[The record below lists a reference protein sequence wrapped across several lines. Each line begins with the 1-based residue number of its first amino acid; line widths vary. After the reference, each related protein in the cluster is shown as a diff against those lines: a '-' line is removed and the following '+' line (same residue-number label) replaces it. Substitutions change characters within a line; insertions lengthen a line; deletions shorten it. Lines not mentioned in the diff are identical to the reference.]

1 MRKLIPSSSS
11 RKPWMTREL
20 IRLVRK
26 KNKLYKTF
34 VKTRN
39 SDDLI
44 AFKRFRNQVTGRLKQ
59 AKAAYY
65 KGLFNESKVHN
76 TKLLWK
82 NLNDVL
88 NRKTRN
94 DTFEN
99 VSVGGNI
106 IRGQDLAEH
115 FNAYFINAC
124 DSNCQATPYD
134 PCESLQDNL
143 QSTIFLSP
151 VEENEMFS
159 AFFNL
164 KNTRSLDVYD
174 MQILPIKRVLYCILG
189 PLTYIVNQCF
199 SSGSFPKRLQ
209 VAKVS
214 VIHKGGNRN
223 EVSNY
228 RPVSVLPVFSKGF
241 EKVIYVRLLAF
252 LDAHSVIT
260 NSQFGFRKHCSTELA
275 LLTQKEIIL
284 RNFERN
290 HLTLG
295 VFIDFSKAFDSIS
308 HEILARKLY
317 RYGIRGNALALLTSY
332 LEDRFQRVAVNYSI
346 SSARKIKYGVPQGSI
361 LGPLLFNLYI
371 NDIVSLSSDATFII
385 YADDTSL
392 FFSGTKGD
400 TLVANANVVLRK
412 ICVWAN
418 SNSLKINATKTKAVL
433 FRPRNRKIVLT
444 SSIMLASETIEMSS
458 VVKTLGVYFTEHMSW
473 IHHIEQLRLKVSRV
487 VGALCRCRH
496 LLTSEI
502 VRILYNALI
511 QSHFT
516 YCHLVWGVGSSFSS
530 LLVVQKRYFV

>member
-1 MRKLIPSSSS
+1 M
-11 RKPWMTREL
+11 
-20 IRLVRK
+20 
-26 KNKLYKTF
+26 
-34 VKTRN
+34 
-39 SDDLI
+39 
-44 AFKRFRNQVTGRLKQ
+44 
-59 AKAAYY
+59 
-65 KGLFNESKVHN
+65 
-76 TKLLWK
+76 
-82 NLNDVL
+82 
-88 NRKTRN
+88 
-94 DTFEN
+94 
-99 VSVGGNI
+99 
-106 IRGQDLAEH
+106 
-115 FNAYFINAC
+115 
-124 DSNCQATPYD
+124 
-134 PCESLQDNL
+134 
-143 QSTIFLSP
+143 
-151 VEENEMFS
+151 
-159 AFFNL
+159 
-164 KNTRSLDVYD
+164 
-174 MQILPIKRVLYCILG
+174 
-189 PLTYIVNQCF
+189 
-199 SSGSFPKRLQ
+199 
-209 VAKVS
+209 AKVS

-275 LLTQKEIIL
+275 LLMQKEIIL

-530 LLVVQKRYFV
+530 LLVVQKKVLRLIEGLPYRCTTAGLFEKHRIIHIQRLYKYRLSLTYRDAIKTKNELFLSLSDLSCSMQHYFFRLGRVWNIPRPRTNYGMQMLSFTVPSLLNETNRGSLDIVYSRKSDVISYFLNV